1 MNSVELLFRADWKH
15 LCACC
20 LLVKLACGVE
30 YSWGS
35 QPLTSRLPAGN
46 LEVAGSILFTGSS
59 ASKALQLFS
68 NMNIMCIS
76 ERTFR
81 NIQCSY
87 LITAVRN
94 VWMEYQT
101 AALQLCEGRDVKVG
115 GDARC
120 CSPGHSA
127 KYGSYS
133 LMDLESG
140 MILAVEL
147 IQVNISC
154 FQIIYIILTSFLQ
167 SIL

>member
-1 MNSVELLFRADWKH
+1 MRMLSSCE
-15 LCACC
+15 
-20 LLVKLACGVE
+20 ACGME

-46 LEVAGSILFTGSS
+46 LEVAGSILFTGAS

-87 LITAVRN
+87 LIPAVRN

-127 KYGSYS
+127 KYGS
-133 LMDLESG
+133 M
-140 MILAVEL
+140 
-147 IQVNISC
+147 
-154 FQIIYIILTSFLQ
+154 
-167 SIL
+167 

>member
-1 MNSVELLFRADWKH
+1 MNSVELLFRAD
-15 LCACC
+15 CE
-20 LLVKLACGVE
+20 ACGME

-46 LEVAGSILFTGSS
+46 LEVAGSFLFNGAS
-59 ASKALQLFS
+59 ASKALLLFS

-87 LITAVRN
+87 LIPAVRN

-120 CSPGHSA
+120 CSPGHSHHRSNHRQTCA
-127 KYGSYS
+127 SKELYGERRN
-133 LMDLESG
+133 LH
-140 MILAVEL
+140 
-147 IQVNISC
+147 
-154 FQIIYIILTSFLQ
+154 
-167 SIL
+167 